1 MLVQRTAIPIAP
13 EPEGQPNAEPVNL
26 DALRSIPA
34 WVLLGEPGA
43 GKSSAFRMEADATDG
58 ILIPIARFISA
69 APESGWKNRTLFL
82 DGLDENRNTS
92 TNHQAISYQIR
103 RKLHELG
110 SPKFRISCRAA
121 DWYGQSDKEAL
132 IGASPDGRLPVY
144 KLEALSEENI
154 SEILSENF
162 GIKKADAFIEKAKS
176 HALGNLLGN
185 PQTLQLIAMALKGK
199 SWPRNRKETY
209 MFACDTL
216 AMEQNKRHR
225 DRHRGG
231 QRSIGRLLEAAG
243 QLFATLLLA
252 DRSGVAL
259 DISVETHHYPTLDKL
274 RPTEL
279 ATAEEA
285 LRCRL
290 FVPAAHSEEC
300 LDPTHRS
307 IAEYLA
313 ASWLGGQ
320 IDRKGL
326 PLERILR
333 LMCAEDGKA
342 FGSLRGLLGWLAT
355 ESHKARRALIQNDP
369 LSVAIYGDPQAMDSR
384 DQTLL
389 LKEIRRTI
397 QGNPT
402 VLWELRAIDTLK
414 SLFSPELRTTYLDAL
429 ENPGRDDAAQ
439 AYAVFILKVLRSS
452 ATESG
457 LGDTFRE
464 LAADSSRW
472 ERVRKLA
479 LEAWM
484 DCGAATEEAIEILTD
499 FTEGTITDPFNELA
513 GMLLH
518 RLFPEKLQSLE
529 ALRHFHENDERISG
543 MYRFFWRYEFPR
555 KVPEGDLPRVL
566 DELSRNPRLQA
577 LDRTEW
583 ETHDMLATLVTR
595 ALETHGDDV
604 SDDTLFSWL
613 RLGTDEFG
621 QRPHNPE
628 FHQSVAG
635 WLEKRP
641 QRYFALLQLCFERS
655 RKEPSP
661 AYALHTCTQILRA
674 AAEPR
679 TLGLWHF
686 EQISREQNDILAQE
700 HLQSAVRS
708 LFREGQEGLTLEML
722 FEWAGT
728 DPVKQELLRANLS
741 CPIPGA
747 RTLAASS
754 PGGELRDPEK
764 IKRERSSQLAAKLD
778 EIANGT
784 APMGLLATLA
794 SIWNG
799 RFSDIAGSSPE
810 ERFRSYCTN
819 DEEVF
824 RAAESGMKSC
834 ITRKDLPTPAEI
846 IKHSVRQETFSI
858 GEACLLGMQLLWDEE
873 PKAVDL
879 LPDET
884 LESMICF
891 RLVDGAGETPGWV
904 AHLAASKPRLVA
916 GILTRLAAAQL
927 KARKMHIDG
936 IHELGNDP
944 DWKKVAAIAAPTLL
958 ESFPSRCRASHLD
971 HLGTLLKSALK
982 YAPTDLPA
990 IIARKLALK
999 TLEPGQ
1005 KIYYLLAGML
1015 LEPQHYELPLW
1026 DFAGET
1032 WQRVRHIA
1040 SFTSRGFSELQ
1051 VDLQLSPKTLSKLI
1065 ELQAPFA
1072 LPDWPLGGGTI
1083 TESMELGDQVKSLI
1097 SELAARGTEE
1107 SLHEIDRLLA
1117 LAALQKFRTHLQ
1129 MSRHKATVTIRENSC
1144 TIPPLADVAA
1154 VLENGAPAGPED
1166 LLAIVLDHLSSIAA
1180 DIRQSNSDL
1189 YRQFW
1194 TEAEKNNRHKSE
1206 NSCRDALLGMLRQR
1220 LEPRG
1225 IASEPEVDHAGDKR
1239 ADIRISFKNRAAIPV
1254 EIKGDW
1260 HRELWTAP
1268 TSQLPRYTA
1277 PAITGGRA
1285 IYLVLWTG
1293 GREQPPPRDRG
1304 KKARSPGEL
1313 QERLEAF
1320 IAGKSDGRTEVFVLD
1335 VSWRP
1340 PEGSP
1345 RPHLTSDETPALKN
1359 NAPANRRG

>member
-13 EPEGQPNAEPVNL
+13 DPEGQPNAEPVNL

-43 GKSSAFRMEADATDG
+43 GKSSAFRMEADATEG

-69 APESGWKNRTLFL
+69 DPESGWKNRTLFL
-82 DGLDENRNTS
+82 DGLDENRS
-92 TNHQAISYQIR
+92 TGTNQQAILYQIH
-103 RKLHELG
+103 RKLRQLG
-110 SPKFRISCRAA
+110 SPNFRISCRAT
-121 DWYGQSDKEAL
+121 DWYGQSDKEA
-132 IGASPDGRLPVY
+132 IISASPDARLPLYV
-144 KLEALSEENI
+144 LEPLNEENI
-154 SEILSENF
+154 LQILGDNF
-162 GIKKADAFIEKAKS
+162 NRSDGKALIEKAKTYGIE
-176 HALGNLLGN
+176 ALLRN
-185 PQTLQLIAMALKGK
+185 PQTLQLIAEALDGK
-199 SWPRNRKETY
+199 SWPANRKETY
-209 MFACDTL
+209 EFACGKL
-216 AMEQNKRHR
+216 AQEGNKSHR
-225 DRHRGG
+225 DRHR
-231 QRSIGRLLEAAG
+231 QHRHETEQLLRAAG
-243 QLFATLLLA
+243 QILATLLFA
-252 DRSGVAL
+252 GKQGVAL
-259 DISVETHHYPTLDKL
+259 DPSVENEHFPTIGKL
-274 RPTEL
+274 QPKDMPS
-279 ATAEEA
+279 AEAA
-285 LRCRL
+285 LGSRL
-290 FVPAAHSEEC
+290 FVPAAGREER
-300 LDPTHRS
+300 LEPTHRS
-307 IAEYLA
+307 VAEYLGA
-313 ASWLGGQ
+313 RWIGKE
-320 IDRKGL
+320 IDRHGL
-326 PLERILR
+326 PLKRVFN
-333 LMCAEDGKA
+333 LMCGRDGKA
-342 FGSLRGLLGWLAT
+342 VDGLRGLYGWLAT
-355 ESHKARRALIQNDP
+355 ETHTARTSMIRSDP
-369 LSVAIYGDPQAMDSR
+369 LSVALYGDPRAMGTD
-384 DQTLL
+384 DKKLL
-389 LKEIRRTI
+389 LQEIHAAFRD
-397 QGNPT
+397 NPT
-402 VLWELRAIDTLK
+402 ILREPGNIETLW
-414 SLFSPELRTTYLDAL
+414 SLFDPDLRDTYLDGL
-429 ENPGRDDAAQ
+429 EDPGRDDATQ
-439 AYAVFILKVLRSS
+439 TYTIFLLKALRTSI
-452 ATESG
+452 ARSG
-457 LGDTFRE
+457 LGDALKS
-464 LAADSSRW
+464 LAADGSRW

-484 DCGAATEEAIEILTD
+484 DCGAATEDAIEILTD

-513 GMLLH
+513 GILLH
-518 RLFPEKLQSLE
+518 RLFPEKLGTLE
-529 ALRHFHENDERISG
+529 ALRHFHRSDERISG

-577 LDRTEW
+577 LDKTEW
-583 ETHDMLATLVTR
+583 ETHDMQATLVTR

-604 SDDTLFSWL
+604 SDDILFSWL

-661 AYALHTCTQILRA
+661 AYALHACGQILRA

-686 EQISREQNDILAQE
+686 LQISREQNDILARE

-708 LFREGQEGLTLEML
+708 LFRKGQEGLTLEML
-722 FEWAGT
+722 FEWRGT
-728 DPVKQELLRANLS
+728 DPVKQEWLRAFLS

-747 RTLAASS
+747 RILAASS
-754 PGGELRDPEK
+754 PERELRDPEK

-819 DEEVF
+819 DEEVV

-834 ITRKDLPTPAEI
+834 ITRNDLPTPAEI
-846 IKHSVRQETFSI
+846 IKHSARQETFSI

-891 RLVDGAGETPGWV
+891 RLVNGAGETPGWF

-916 GILTRLAAAQL
+916 GILTRLVGAQL

-944 DWKKVAAIAAPTLL
+944 LWKKVAAIAAPTLL
-958 ESFPSRCRASHLD
+958 ENFPTRCRAPHLA
-971 HLGTLLKSALK
+971 HLGTFLKSALK

-999 TLEPGQ
+999 SLEPGQ

-1015 LEPQHYELPLW
+1015 LEPQRYELPLW

-1051 VDLQLSPKTLSKLI
+1051 VDLQLSPETLSKLI

-1072 LPDWPLGGGTI
+1072 SPEWPLGGGTI

-1129 MSRHKATVTIRENSC
+1129 MSRHKATAAIRESVR

-1154 VLENGAPAGPED
+1154 VLENGAPADPED
-1166 LLAIVLDHLSSIAA
+1166 LLAIVLDQLGHVAA
-1180 DIRQSNSDL
+1180 DIRQSNSDI

-1194 TEAEKNNRHKSE
+1194 TEAANNNRHKSE
-1206 NSCRDALLGMLRQR
+1206 QSCRDALLGILRQR
-1220 LEPRG
+1220 LQPRG

-1239 ADIRISFKNRAAIPV
+1239 AAIRISFKNRIAIPV

-1277 PAITGGRA
+1277 PAMTGGRA

-1293 GREQPPPRDRG
+1293 GREQPPPRDGG
-1304 KKARSPGEL
+1304 KKPRSPREL

-1320 IAGKSDGRTEVFVLD
+1320 TAGRSEERTEVFVLD
-1335 VSWRP
+1335 VSWP
-1340 PEGSP
+1340 G
-1345 RPHLTSDETPALKN
+1345 
-1359 NAPANRRG
+1359 